1 MNILRLCLVLLMLA
15 GLAAPASAE
24 GRLWDSGDTLTGQV
38 LVDPSGQ
45 MGPDEALNRLR
56 AGAGQNYSPK
66 VFYPTSGSTAV
77 WFLLDVPAQQ
87 RASSVLL
94 IPYPGLNSLRL
105 YEAGSGGTPWRVLAA
120 GDDLPVANWAVPHLF
135 PAMPL

>member
-1 MNILRLCLVLLMLA
+1 M
-15 GLAAPASAE
+15 
-24 GRLWDSGDTLTGQV
+24 
-38 LVDPSGQ
+38 
-45 MGPDEALNRLR
+45 
-56 AGAGQNYSPK
+56 
-66 VFYPTSGSTAV
+66 

-135 PAMPL
+135 QPYRLKRQTEPDARCCCGSRTRTR